1 LQRGAR
7 LQRRGRGAAG
17 ATGRRAGYLERFA
30 ACFDDHRDPDLIEH
44 PLLTLLR
51 QRTYGLGLG
60 GTKNGIPDARHFGKG
75 FA

>member
-1 LQRGAR
+1 MLLAQ
-7 LQRRGRGAAG
+7 LDRREGC
-17 ATGRRAGYLERFA
+17 LERFA